1 MTTTWPGPER
11 MTEQETSRGRTRI
24 TPRAFNRIVAAVAA
38 QSLDVTPDEV
48 GVRVARAN
56 GRVELAVSAPIPAAM
71 VVDRLQEQIRQDAS
85 TITGSDIDLVSVR
98 SSSALLAATPAGR
111 ILNRVREKYRQAP
124 VRIVGLAAA
133 GLTSVGIVSVAVA
146 RAFARK

>member
-1 MTTTWPGPER
+1 

>member
-38 QSLDVTPDEV
+38 QSLDVTP
-48 GVRVARAN
+48 
-56 GRVELAVSAPIPAAM
+56 
-71 VVDRLQEQIRQDAS
+71 
-85 TITGSDIDLVSVR
+85 
-98 SSSALLAATPAGR
+98 
-111 ILNRVREKYRQAP
+111 P

-133 GLTSVGIVSVAVA
+133 GLTSAGIVAVAVA

>member
-1 MTTTWPGPER
+1 

-38 QSLDVTPDEV
+38 QSLDVTPNEV

-71 VVDRLQEQIRQDAS
+71 VVDRLQEQIRQYAS

-111 ILNRVREKYRQAP
+111 ILNRVREKYRQEP

-133 GLTSVGIVSVAVA
+133 GLTSAGIVAVAVA

>member
-1 MTTTWPGPER
+1 

-38 QSLDVTPDEV
+38 QSLDVTPNEV

-71 VVDRLQEQIRQDAS
+71 VVDRLQEQIRQYAS

-111 ILNRVREKYRQAP
+111 IVNRVREKYRQAP

-133 GLTSVGIVSVAVA
+133 GLTSAGIVAVAVA